1 MNITLPELG
10 TKAIADGQKV
20 NNVHCIVFRNDR
32 LISHTDVTKTII
44 HAHPTLTEVLQS
56 AAHS

>member
-1 MNITLPELG
+1 MNTG
-10 TKAIADGQKV
+10 ADIDK
-20 NNVHCIVFRNDR
+20 F
-32 LISHTDVTKTII
+32 KTII